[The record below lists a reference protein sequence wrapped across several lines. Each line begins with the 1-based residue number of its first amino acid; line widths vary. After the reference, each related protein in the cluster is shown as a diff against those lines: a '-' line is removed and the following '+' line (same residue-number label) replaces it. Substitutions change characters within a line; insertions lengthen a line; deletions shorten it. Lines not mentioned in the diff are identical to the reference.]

1 MFHASVSGSFWV
13 LSHYFPSF
21 RKWNFSFNWT
31 ITTIF
36 FSRHH
41 THTPFLTETVVQLK
55 YRQCWKNSV
64 IRVKVLRVTN
74 FLLLSLL
81 VQSINTETKSDE
93 VLIPLSFP
101 FYCKLKNVFFWRL
114 FFLVNSCYLF
124 FFLITFLCYLFFYNE
139 KKPTIG
145 TNNKDFT
152 IEGIYKKCLLY

>member
-1 MFHASVSGSFWV
+1 M
-13 LSHYFPSF
+13 
-21 RKWNFSFNWT
+21 
-31 ITTIF
+31 
-36 FSRHH
+36 
-41 THTPFLTETVVQLK
+41 
-55 YRQCWKNSV
+55 
-64 IRVKVLRVTN
+64 TN

-93 VLIPLSFP
+93 VLIPLSFL

-114 FFLVNSCYLF
+114 FFFQSILAIYFFSYYFLVL
-124 FFLITFLCYLFFYNE
+124 LIFYNE